1 MFIFFSVLF
10 NNVFK
15 IDFLCV
21 QFLTWLLDLDY
32 DVICDFYFYIFCLLF
47 IVLMG
52 GERETEREG
61 VTYFF
66 FSFRLLIVL
75 QLVQKTTQ
83 SHILNFS
90 RIGYISDYR
99 YFSTVISGK
108 EIKSVSHKGNQS

>member
-1 MFIFFSVLF
+1 MNVHFFSVLF

-52 GERETEREG
+52 GERETERQG

-66 FSFRLLIVL
+66 FFFLIANCTAACTENYSKSHFKLL
-75 QLVQKTTQ
+75 K
-83 SHILNFS
+83 N
-90 RIGYISDYR
+90 RI
-99 YFSTVISGK
+99 
-108 EIKSVSHKGNQS
+108 HL

>member
-1 MFIFFSVLF
+1 MQTLIGR
-10 NNVFK
+10 K
-15 IDFLCV
+15 EREKKEKKEK
-21 QFLTWLLDLDY
+21 
-32 DVICDFYFYIFCLLF
+32 
-47 IVLMG
+47 G
-52 GERETEREG
+52 KKKRKARRERGEKERETEREG